1 MGNVSKDPEIPASHA
16 DAAEAP
22 GMPPEHWGP
31 RFSDEGIW
39 ERRPG
44 LWTRLRAWFGR
55 PAPKRD
61 SYVSNV
67 TDPDDRRFI
76 PRH

>member
-1 MGNVSKDPEIPASHA
+1 V
-16 DAAEAP
+16 
-22 GMPPEHWGP
+22 
-31 RFSDEGIW
+31 GI
-39 ERRPG
+39 EESRSG
-44 LWTRLRAWFGR
+44 LWTRLKAWFGR

-76 PRH
+76 PRR

>member
-1 MGNVSKDPEIPASHA
+1 MGNVSNDPELPPSHPE
-16 DAAEAP
+16 AAEAS

-31 RFSDEGIW
+31 RYSDEDIQ
-39 ERRPG
+39 ERH
-44 LWTRLRAWFGR
+44 AR

-67 TDPDDRRFI
+67 VNPDDRRFI
-76 PRH
+76 PRR